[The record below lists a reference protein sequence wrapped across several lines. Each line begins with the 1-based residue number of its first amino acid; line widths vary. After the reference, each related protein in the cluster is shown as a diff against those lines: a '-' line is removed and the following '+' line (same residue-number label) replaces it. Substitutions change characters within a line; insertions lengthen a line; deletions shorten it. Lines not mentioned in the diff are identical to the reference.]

1 MDVVLKE
8 WAAFQCFESSICMV
22 AVISRSYIPPLGF
35 SAFPPTYCHN
45 PLHCSILFH
54 GESFK
59 LQGFFYVIQER
70 VLIFCV

>member
-1 MDVVLKE
+1 MGRRGSQGMGSTSNAPSA
-8 WAAFQCFESSICMV
+8 WV
-22 AVISRSYIPPLGF
+22 AVISRSYIPPRGF
-35 SAFPPTYCHN
+35 SAFPPAYSHN

-70 VLIFCV
+70 VLSFCV